1 MKFLYGIC
9 DISVNLNKNDSYYIL
24 SPTERKVFKKMGC
37 MRIFGSSQ
45 RHRRIGCV
53 KTGETNFDEHESGSW
68 AERSVRF
75 FRCRATRG
83 EAE

>member
-9 DISVNLNKNDSYYIL
+9 DLSVNLNKNDSYYIL
-24 SPTERKVFKKMGC
+24 SPTERKVFKKMSC
-37 MRIFGSSQ
+37 MRIFGSFR
-45 RHRRIGCV
+45 RHPRIGCV
-53 KTGETNFDEHESGSW
+53 KTGETNSDEHESGSW

-75 FRCRATRG
+75 LRCRATRG